1 MSWGQAQPPP
11 ACVSCCHVPSMCSL
25 LVHGENPANAP
36 KVKDKLLVRD
46 QCAIFCHGWESQ
58 IFQKEMS
65 KYGWLRQFSSSW
77 SLTLHSYPFYWEYQT
92 QHRPS
97 QTCISWEGRCGG
109 QGDGRMMRAA
119 CPQRWNREV
128 SGLQGKSL
136 WVMEGSKSL
145 KYLECLYWIPAS
157 I

>member
-46 QCAIFCHGWESQ
+46 HCAIFCHGWESQ

-65 KYGWLRQFSSSW
+65 KYGWLRQFSSSDL
-77 SLTLHSYPFYWEYQT
+77 SCSIILHSYPILLGIPNATSSFSDMHIMGGALWWT
-92 QHRPS
+92 GGW
-97 QTCISWEGRCGG
+97 TDDACGLSPKME
-109 QGDGRMMRAA
+109 QGSVRSA
-119 CPQRWNREV
+119 REA
-128 SGLQGKSL
+128 SL
-136 WVMEGSKSL
+136 SHGGV
-145 KYLECLYWIPAS
+145 
-157 I
+157 